1 MGKPKYTSNTSLAA
15 ELIQGF
21 GAGEDGVHLYGGE
34 VFQCFVKPNLNIPL
48 DSPHLDGFQLIYPS
62 SRNEQY
68 ALALIEWFSV
78 TSSVVDGLTTPI
90 QCIFAS
96 DGVFGHGEVHN
107 NTLKTDGHHFISIN
121 GLLRGSVTG
130 NRFIGTH
137 AADYPIKFKPARP
150 GGNPDDEYSIWVLHW
165 LGDYYQYDTIECD
178 TPELVQ
184 DLRQTIFNTT
194 DKFLVNF
201 NQEKF
206 NTLAAQV
213 PKAGGRE
220 MGRAFQRIALQ
231 CGDLVTEYQPQESVM
246 AKQQFKASPEIL
258 RYIGLKENAQERLD
272 LHKDPA
278 GLLTIGYG
286 HLITETEWD
295 EGVIIIGNDEVHFN
309 RENLTP
315 QQMQA
320 LFAQDIEPREDE
332 LNNLM
337 SNVPLNQNQ
346 FDALLSFV
354 YNIGFGAFAGT
365 KHNKPSTAY
374 RRLIA
379 GNFEG
384 VPDAMKMW
392 DKITLD
398 RGTPQQHK
406 VKSSGLA
413 IRRQEEAD
421 WFMGKSATDSRFPAP
436 TRPNG
441 TVHHVQRPEPEQDK
455 ELYNE
460 AYEQAYKD
468 IVKWQEQNMETNNQQ
483 VKQAQTKPFFESKI
497 LITVAGMLVGAIT
510 MKFGELDPEVEQL
523 IKDAVLFGGPILIGV
538 FRKWYTHT
546 SLT

>member
-1 MGKPKYTSNTSLAA
+1 MGKPKHTSNTSLAA

-21 GAGEDGVHLYGGE
+21 GAGEDGVHVNGGE
-34 VFQCFVKPNLNIPL
+34 VFQCFVKPNPNVPL
-48 DSPHLDGFQLIYPS
+48 DAPHLDGFQLIYPS
-62 SRNEQY
+62 PNNAQY
-68 ALALIEWFSV
+68 ALAFIEWFGI
-78 TSSVVDGLTTPI
+78 TGSVVDGLTTPI

-96 DGVFGHGEVHN
+96 DGVFGRGEIHD
-107 NTLKTDGHHFISIN
+107 NTLKTDGYHFISID
-121 GLLRGSVTG
+121 GLLSGSVTG
-130 NRFIGTH
+130 NRFIGAH

-150 GGNPDDEYSIWVLHW
+150 GGNPDGEYNIWILHW
-165 LGDYYQYDTIECD
+165 KDDYYQYSVIECD

-184 DLRQTIFNTT
+184 DLRQTVFNAT

-201 NQEKF
+201 DQDKF
-206 NTLAAQV
+206 DTLVAQV

-246 AKQQFKASPEIL
+246 PKQQFKASPEIL

-278 GLLTIGYG
+278 GLFTIGYG

-295 EGVIIIGNDEVHFN
+295 EGVIIIGNDELHFN
-309 RENLTP
+309 QENLTP
-315 QQMQA
+315 QQMQT

-379 GNFEG
+379 GNFDG

-421 WFMGKSATDSRFPAP
+421 WFMGKSVTDSRFPAP
-436 TRPNG
+436 ARPNG
-441 TVHHVQRPEPEQDK
+441 VSHHVQQPEPEQDK

-460 AYEQAYKD
+460 AYDQAYKD
-468 IVKWQEQNMETNNQQ
+468 IVKWQEQNMETKNPQ

-497 LITVAGMLVGAIT
+497 LITAAGMLTGALA
-510 MKFGELDPEVEQL
+510 MRFGELDPEVEQL
-523 IKDAVLFGGPILIGV
+523 IKDLVLFGGPVLIAV
-538 FRKWYTHT
+538 FRKWFTNT
-546 SLT
+546 ELT